1 MTEVRFYHLQRKKLE
16 QALPEIL
23 AKALER
29 DMRVVVK
36 LGSDDTL
43 QLLDGVLWT
52 HDPQGFLPHGY
63 KKDGFEADHPIWLTT
78 QDDNPNGATVLML
91 ADGATSDKLSDYDLC
106 CDVFDGND
114 DAAVT
119 AARERWKALK
129 DSGFELSYFQQD
141 DAGRW
146 IKK

>member
-43 QLLDGVLWT
+43 QFLDGVLWT
-52 HDPQGFLPHGY
+52 HDPQGFLPHGH

-106 CDVFDGND
+106 CDVFDGNND
-114 DAAVT
+114 VAVT

-146 IKK
+146 VKK